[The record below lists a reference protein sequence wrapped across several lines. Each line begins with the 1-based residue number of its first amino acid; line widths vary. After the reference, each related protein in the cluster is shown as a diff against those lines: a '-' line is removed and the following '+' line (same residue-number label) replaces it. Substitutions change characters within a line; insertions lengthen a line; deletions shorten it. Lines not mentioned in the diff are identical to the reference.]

1 MWRSIRYYQ
10 QGDIV
15 RIAQIA
21 PLERRVPPTGYS
33 GIELVVSL
41 LTEELVRRG
50 HEVTLF
56 ASGDSVTKAHLHS
69 VYPQALKGV
78 VGLPNPDYNAT
89 VYRILNIT
97 ACLEQAHT
105 FDIIHNHLWPEAI
118 ALMAN
123 FVKTPMLLTLHCPID
138 EAGLAFLSAYKQC
151 YNTISKS
158 QKAGLPDRGFVG
170 VIYNAIDCKSYPFG
184 PERREGYLLFLS
196 RICMEKGTHIAIEV
210 ARRLRRR
217 LIITGNVN
225 IPYEDRGYFS
235 KMVEPEIDG
244 DLIQYFGEANYYQKR
259 ELLAN
264 ADCLLAPI
272 TWGEPFGLFMVEAMA
287 CGTPVI
293 VFDHGAAPE
302 VVLHGKTGFIVNSL
316 DEMVEAV
323 GEVHRIDRRLCREH
337 AERHF
342 DVPRMV
348 DDYLAAY
355 ERILEMGRSVIKASA
370 NPFDLPPYTAGEV
383 ILDKKVAGKGK
394 IKLEA

>member
-1 MWRSIRYYQ
+1 M
-10 QGDIV
+10 
-15 RIAQIA
+15 
-21 PLERRVPPTGYS
+21 PPTGHG

-50 HEVTLF
+50 HEVALF

-69 VYPQALKGV
+69 VYPQALKGG
-78 VGLPNPDYNAT
+78 VGLPNPDYDAT

-138 EAGLAFLSAYKQC
+138 EVGLASLSAYKQC

-184 PERREGYLLFLS
+184 PEKRDGYLLFLS
-196 RICMEKGTHIAIEV
+196 RICLEKGTHIAIE
-210 ARRLRRR
+210 AAKRLRQR
-217 LIITGNVN
+217 LIIAGTVN

-244 DLIQYFGEANYYQKR
+244 KLICYFGEADYYQKR

-272 TWGEPFGLFMVEAMA
+272 TWPEPFGLVMVEAMA
-287 CGTPVI
+287 CGTPV
-293 VFDHGAAPE
+293 VAFNRGAASE
-302 VVLHGKTGFIVNSL
+302 VILHGKTGFIVNSL

-323 GEVHRIDRRLCREH
+323 GEIHRIDRRFCQEY

-342 DVPRMV
+342 DVPRMA
-348 DDYLAAY
+348 DDYLIVY
-355 ERILEMGRSVIKASA
+355 ERILQSKGSIIQPPAHL
-370 NPFDLPPYTAGEV
+370 FDLPPHTVGE
-383 ILDKKVAGKGK
+383 ITLDRKDAASRVKN
-394 IKLEA
+394 LT